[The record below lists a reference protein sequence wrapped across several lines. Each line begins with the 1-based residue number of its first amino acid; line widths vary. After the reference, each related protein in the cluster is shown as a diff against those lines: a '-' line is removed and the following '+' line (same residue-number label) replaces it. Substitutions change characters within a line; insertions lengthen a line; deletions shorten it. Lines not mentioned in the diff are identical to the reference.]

1 MGVRLTFRP
10 EHLSPS
16 FTTMNKFILVT
27 CEYSRYLISS
37 LLVLTRSIQIFLTFT
52 VATRVSSAVNPTPF
66 VHYFNCLKQRLEIY
80 KICDFFA
87 IMVTNKI
94 KLILWIKVTLDNF
107 VFWLCRKFA
116 KIKLTNFCNIIFK

>member
-1 MGVRLTFRP
+1 MHSCSFFNMNNFLRTALDDTWMGVRLTFRP

-37 LLVLTRSIQIFLTFT
+37 LLVLTRSIQIFPTFT

-66 VHYFNCLKQRLEIY
+66 VH
-80 KICDFFA
+80 D
-87 IMVTNKI
+87 
-94 KLILWIKVTLDNF
+94 
-107 VFWLCRKFA
+107 
-116 KIKLTNFCNIIFK
+116 